1 MIGKVLAAL
10 AVGAA
15 LLAASTP
22 ARAGC
27 RATTDESASV
37 DADGCPDL
45 GKPLYWKKACVGYAL
60 SEDASSQV
68 DFATASEVMAQAFGT
83 WSTASC
89 GGAPPGIQFIDQ
101 GATSITTVDYFVDGS
116 NLNLVVFRD
125 AEWPHDDAS
134 HNVALTTLTF
144 DVPTGEILDA
154 DMELNSAEF
163 ELTTTPTT
171 TAYDLQS
178 IATHEVGHLLGFAHS
193 SDPDSTMGAIYE
205 PGTITIRDLA
215 PDDLELL
222 CQTYR
227 PDGTRPT
234 GDGVVVADP
243 CEPDG
248 DGASCPSSTVAGCSA
263 APATG
268 SAASSTAALFALALL
283 GLRRRRR

>member
-1 MIGKVLAAL
+1 MTGKILAAI
-10 AVGAA
+10 ATGAA

-27 RATTDESASV
+27 RETTDDSSV
-37 DADGCPDL
+37 GADGCPDL
-45 GKPLYWKKACVGYAL
+45 GKPLYWKKACVGYNL

-68 DFATASEVMAQAFGT
+68 DFASASDVMAQAFGT

-101 GATSITTVDYFVDGS
+101 GATSITTVEHQEAGPNV
-116 NLNLVVFRD
+116 NLVVFRD
-125 AEWPHDDAS
+125 STWPYDTVGHE
-134 HNVALTTLTF
+134 VALTTVTF
-144 DVPTGEILDA
+144 DAQTGEILDA
-154 DMELNSAEF
+154 DMEFNSAEF
-163 ELTTTPTT
+163 ELTTTTT
-171 TAYDLQS
+171 TTVTDLQS

-193 SDPDSTMGAIYE
+193 DDPDATMSAIYQA
-205 PGTITIRDLA
+205 GTITIRDLA

-243 CEPDG
+243 CQPDG
-248 DGASCPSSTVAGCSA
+248 DDASCPSSTVAGCSA

-268 SAASSTAALFALALL
+268 GPGSSTAALFVLVLL
-283 GLRRRRR
+283 GLRRRPR